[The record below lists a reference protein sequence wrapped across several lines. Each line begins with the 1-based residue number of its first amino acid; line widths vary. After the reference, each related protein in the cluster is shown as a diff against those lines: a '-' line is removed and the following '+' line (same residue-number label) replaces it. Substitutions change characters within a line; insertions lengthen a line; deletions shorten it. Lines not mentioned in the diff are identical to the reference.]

1 MATESISKPVDSTPT
16 SRRTARRG
24 YTQRPGELVG
34 TILTYAFLIFWS
46 IIVIFPMVWLLYTSF
61 KTDQEIFFSP
71 WTLPAALQWNNFER
85 AWVEAHIGDYF
96 LNSVVIVV
104 PSIFLTLLLSSMTA
118 YVLARF
124 PFPLNRFFFYLFL
137 SGLLFPIFLALVPL
151 FFLVK
156 DLGMLNTYHGLIL
169 VYTAY
174 SLPFSVFFLTGFFK
188 TLPSELHEAGII
200 DGANQYQ
207 VFFLIMLPLAQP
219 GLVSIGIF
227 NFLGMWNQ
235 YILPLVLISD
245 PARYLLTQG
254 LAYMLYQQFY
264 GSDWSG
270 LFAALTIVMIP
281 TVLAYVIFQGQIQ
294 KGITVGALKG

>member
-1 MATESISKPVDSTPT
+1 MATNTISNPADRPAVQRAT
-16 SRRTARRG
+16 G
-24 YTQRPGELVG
+24 RPGELIS
-34 TILTYAFLIFWS
+34 TILSYGVLVLWA
-46 IIVIFPMVWLLYTSF
+46 IIVIFPMIWLLYTSF

-71 WTLPAALQWNNFER
+71 WTLPSTLQFNNFER
-85 AWVEAHIGDYF
+85 AWVEAHIGEYF
-96 LNSVVIVV
+96 FNSVVIVI
-104 PSIFLTLLLSSMTA
+104 PAIFFTLLFSSMTA
-118 YVLARF
+118 YVLGRF

-137 SGLLFPIFLALVPL
+137 SGMLFPIFLALVPL

-169 VYTAY
+169 VYIAY
-174 SLPFSVFFLTGFFK
+174 SLPFSIFFLTGFFK

-207 VFFLIMLPLAQP
+207 VFFRIMLPLAQP
-219 GLVSIGIF
+219 GLISIGIF

-264 GSDWSG
+264 GSDWAG

-281 TVLAYVIFQGQIQ
+281 TVTAYVIFQGQIQ